1 MPNTPTSSTHT
12 PNLSVGG
19 SDSSSQPSL
28 QPSLQ
33 PLGDG
38 SKSWSTLIGLASR
51 LLWRDWRSGELRLLF
66 LALVMAVTSVSGI
79 ALFTDRLEK
88 ALLLESANMLAADRV
103 LGSGKVLPSEI
114 LGEAQTRGLRTASTL
129 SFTSM
134 AFSDSGNMLVSAK
147 AVSDT
152 YPLRG
157 DVIIADAP
165 FIRGAPIQSG
175 PQPGEVWLE
184 SRALPA
190 LGLEV
195 GDSVYVGEAELT
207 VSKIIIAEPDR
218 SGGGMVDNA
227 GPRLMLH
234 MDDVAKT
241 NVVQLGSRVSYRF
254 LFAAEELL
262 ALDEFESWVDTE
274 YEGEYRLRDVRDES
288 EEVSEALS
296 RAESFLLLGSLF
308 AVLLAGVAIAL
319 TAKRYS
325 ERHYDYVAILKTFGC
340 TSPQI
345 GFIYLWI
352 QALLAIVAVVV
363 GSVLGWGVHHI
374 ILRALQTVITVELPA
389 AGFEPFVVGAMT
401 AVICLLS
408 FALPPL
414 LALRE
419 TPPLRVLRKDISQQ
433 KVGANV
439 PYVFG
444 IGGTIGLVY
453 WYSQDAVL
461 TSVLVVAVASIAIL
475 LSGLSF
481 LLLSSSSAVGMRAGS
496 AWKLAMSAA
505 RRRRK
510 QNVLQ
515 VMVFSVTIM
524 SLLILGLLRT
534 DLIADWQAQLPENTP
549 NHFMMNISQPQ
560 IAGIEEFFEEN
571 GVQGNAFYPL
581 ISARV
586 TKVNGATPDPQEDLD
601 SDAERGTLAGG
612 GDDAEEE
619 SAKGAAR
626 VGLSVGYGQGETNA
640 AGSGSD
646 SGSGAGSGSGNES
659 SASEAGDEAEE
670 GEVRGR
676 LSRRQ
681 VTWAAELPADNRV
694 TGGQWWEATVE
705 PGFVSIE
712 QDYADWLDIE
722 LGDVIEFEINAQ
734 TVSAEVSSFRSVRWD
749 NMQPNFFIIFS
760 PGTIDHLGATFLSTA
775 LMEREQKILLNELVQ
790 RFPTIVVIEIDALI
804 EQIQNIIA
812 QVTSAIEL
820 ISVLV
825 LVCGALVLLACVNA
839 TLDERFYE
847 NAILRTLGAGKRL
860 IMTSLLIEFASIG
873 LMAGLV
879 ATLGAEASLYYLQ
892 EQVFEQEFALHYWVW
907 LAGPLAGMIIIGG
920 LGVNSTRGVVNIS
933 PLNVLRRL
941 N

>member
-1 MPNTPTSSTHT
+1 MPNSPTSSTHV
-12 PNLSVGG
+12 PNHSVGG
-19 SDSSSQPSL
+19 SDSSAQPS
-28 QPSLQ
+28 
-33 PLGDG
+33 GDG

-103 LGSGKVLPSEI
+103 LGSGKVLPDDI
-114 LGEAQTRGLRTASTL
+114 LDEAQTRGLRTASTL

-234 MDDVAKT
+234 LDDVAKT

-262 ALDEFESWVDTE
+262 ALDEFETWVDAE

-363 GSVLGWGVHHI
+363 GSFLGWGVHHI

-439 PYVFG
+439 PYIFG

-461 TSVLVVAVASIAIL
+461 TSVLVVAVTSIAIL

-586 TKVNGATPDPQEDLD
+586 TKVNGATPDPQEDLN

-612 GDDAEEE
+612 GGDDTEEE

-640 AGSGSD
+640 AGSGKEAS
-646 SGSGAGSGSGNES
+646 E
-659 SASEAGDEAEE
+659 SEAGDAPEG

-694 TGGQWWEATVE
+694 TGGEWWEATVE

-734 TVSAEVSSFRSVRWD
+734 TVSAQVSSFRSVRWD

>member
-1 MPNTPTSSTHT
+1 MPNSPTSSTHAQ
-12 PNLSVGG
+12 NHSVGG
-19 SDSSSQPSL
+19 SDSSAQPL
-28 QPSLQ
+28 QQ

-103 LGSGKVLPSEI
+103 LGSGKVLPDDI
-114 LGEAQTRGLRTASTL
+114 LVEAQTRGLRTASTL

-234 MDDVAKT
+234 LDDVAKT

-254 LFAAEELL
+254 LFAADELL
-262 ALDEFESWVDTE
+262 ALDEFETWVDAE

-586 TKVNGATPDPQEDLD
+586 TKVNGATPDPQEDLN

-612 GDDAEEE
+612 GGDDAEEE
-619 SAKGAAR
+619 SVKGAAR

-640 AGSGSD
+640 AGASSGKEAS
-646 SGSGAGSGSGNES
+646 E
-659 SASEAGDEAEE
+659 SEAGDEAEE

-694 TGGQWWEATVE
+694 TGGEWWEATVE

-873 LMAGLV
+873 LMAGFV

>member
-1 MPNTPTSSTHT
+1 MPNSPTFSTHAQ
-12 PNLSVGG
+12 NHSAGG
-19 SDSSSQPSL
+19 SDSSGQPL
-28 QPSLQ
+28 QQ

-103 LGSGKVLPSEI
+103 LGSGKVLPDEI
-114 LGEAQTRGLRTASTL
+114 LNEAQTRGLRTASTL

-234 MDDVAKT
+234 LDDVAKT

-254 LFAAEELL
+254 LFAADELL
-262 ALDEFESWVDTE
+262 ALDEFETWVDAE

-586 TKVNGATPDPQEDLD
+586 TKVNGATPDPQEDLN
-601 SDAERGTLAGG
+601 SDAERGTLAGGG

-626 VGLSVGYGQGETNA
+626 VGLSVGYGQSETNA
-640 AGSGSD
+640 AGAGASSGKEAS
-646 SGSGAGSGSGNES
+646 E
-659 SASEAGDEAEE
+659 SEAGDEPEE

-694 TGGQWWEATVE
+694 TGGEWWEAAVE

>member
-1 MPNTPTSSTHT
+1 
-12 PNLSVGG
+12 
-19 SDSSSQPSL
+19 
-28 QPSLQ
+28 
-33 PLGDG
+33 
-38 SKSWSTLIGLASR
+38 
-51 LLWRDWRSGELRLLF
+51 
-66 LALVMAVTSVSGI
+66 
-79 ALFTDRLEK
+79 
-88 ALLLESANMLAADRV
+88 
-103 LGSGKVLPSEI
+103 
-114 LGEAQTRGLRTASTL
+114 
-129 SFTSM
+129 
-134 AFSDSGNMLVSAK
+134 
-147 AVSDT
+147 
-152 YPLRG
+152 
-157 DVIIADAP
+157 
-165 FIRGAPIQSG
+165 
-175 PQPGEVWLE
+175 VWLE

-207 VSKIIIAEPDR
+207 VRKIIIAEPDR

-234 MDDVAKT
+234 LDDVAKT

-254 LFAAEELL
+254 LFAADELL
-262 ALDEFESWVDTE
+262 ALDEFETWVDAE

-586 TKVNGATPDPQEDLD
+586 TKVNGATPDPQEDLN
-601 SDAERGTLAGG
+601 SDAERGTLAGGG

-640 AGSGSD
+640 AGTGASSGKEAS
-646 SGSGAGSGSGNES
+646 E
-659 SASEAGDEAEE
+659 SEAGDEPEE

-694 TGGQWWEATVE
+694 TGGEWWEATVE

>member
-1 MPNTPTSSTHT
+1 VPNSPTFSTHAQ
-12 PNLSVGG
+12 NHSAGG
-19 SDSSSQPSL
+19 SDSSGQPL
-28 QPSLQ
+28 QQ

-103 LGSGKVLPSEI
+103 LGSGKVLPDEI
-114 LGEAQTRGLRTASTL
+114 LNEAQTRGLRTASTL

-234 MDDVAKT
+234 LDDVAKT

-254 LFAAEELL
+254 LFAADELL
-262 ALDEFESWVDTE
+262 ALDEFETWVDAE

-586 TKVNGATPDPQEDLD
+586 TKVNGATPDPQEDLN
-601 SDAERGTLAGG
+601 SDAERGTLAGGG

-640 AGSGSD
+640 AGAGASSGKEAS
-646 SGSGAGSGSGNES
+646 E
-659 SASEAGDEAEE
+659 SEAGDEPEE

-694 TGGQWWEATVE
+694 TGGEWWEATVE

-941 N
+941 I

>member
-1 MPNTPTSSTHT
+1 MPNSPTSSTHAQ
-12 PNLSVGG
+12 NHSVGG
-19 SDSSSQPSL
+19 SDSSAQPL
-28 QPSLQ
+28 QQ

-103 LGSGKVLPSEI
+103 LGSGKVLPDDI
-114 LGEAQTRGLRTASTL
+114 LVEAQTRGLRTASTL

-234 MDDVAKT
+234 LDDVAKT

-254 LFAAEELL
+254 LFAADELL
-262 ALDEFESWVDTE
+262 ALDEFETWVDAE

-586 TKVNGATPDPQEDLD
+586 TKVNGATPDPQEDLN

-612 GDDAEEE
+612 GRDDAEEE

-640 AGSGSD
+640 AGASSGKEAS
-646 SGSGAGSGSGNES
+646 E
-659 SASEAGDEAEE
+659 SEAGDEAEE

-694 TGGQWWEATVE
+694 TGGEWWEATVE

-734 TVSAEVSSFRSVRWD
+734 TVSSEVSSFRSVRWD

>member
-1 MPNTPTSSTHT
+1 MPNSPTSSTHAS
-12 PNLSVGG
+12 NHSVGG
-19 SDSSSQPSL
+19 SDSSAQPL
-28 QPSLQ
+28 QQ

-38 SKSWSTLIGLASR
+38 SKSWSTLIALASR

-103 LGSGKVLPSEI
+103 LGSGKVLPDDI
-114 LGEAQTRGLRTASTL
+114 LVEAQTRGLRTASTL

-234 MDDVAKT
+234 LDDVAKT

-254 LFAAEELL
+254 LFAADELL
-262 ALDEFESWVDTE
+262 ALDEFETWVDAE

-453 WYSQDAVL
+453 WYSRDAVL

-586 TKVNGATPDPQEDLD
+586 TKVNGATPDPQEDLN
-601 SDAERGTLAGG
+601 SDAERGTLAGGG

-640 AGSGSD
+640 AGAGASSD
-646 SGSGAGSGSGNES
+646 NN
-659 SASEAGDEAEE
+659 ASESEASDEPEE

-694 TGGQWWEATVE
+694 TGGEWWEATVE

-734 TVSAEVSSFRSVRWD
+734 TVSAQF
-749 NMQPNFFIIFS
+749 
-760 PGTIDHLGATFLSTA
+760 
-775 LMEREQKILLNELVQ
+775 
-790 RFPTIVVIEIDALI
+790 
-804 EQIQNIIA
+804 
-812 QVTSAIEL
+812 
-820 ISVLV
+820 
-825 LVCGALVLLACVNA
+825 
-839 TLDERFYE
+839 
-847 NAILRTLGAGKRL
+847 
-860 IMTSLLIEFASIG
+860 
-873 LMAGLV
+873 
-879 ATLGAEASLYYLQ
+879 LYYFLARHDRPSWRDFFVDRPHGARA
-892 EQVFEQEFALHYWVW
+892 ENFA
-907 LAGPLAGMIIIGG
+907 
-920 LGVNSTRGVVNIS
+920 
-933 PLNVLRRL
+933 
-941 N
+941 

>member
-1 MPNTPTSSTHT
+1 MPNSPTFSTHAQ
-12 PNLSVGG
+12 NHSAGG
-19 SDSSSQPSL
+19 SDSSGQPL
-28 QPSLQ
+28 QQ

-103 LGSGKVLPSEI
+103 LGSGKVLPDEI
-114 LGEAQTRGLRTASTL
+114 LNEAQTRGLRTASTL

-234 MDDVAKT
+234 LDDVAKT

-254 LFAAEELL
+254 LFAADELL
-262 ALDEFESWVDTE
+262 ALDEFETWVDAE

-586 TKVNGATPDPQEDLD
+586 TKVNGATPDPQEDLN
-601 SDAERGTLAGG
+601 SDAERGTLAGGG

-640 AGSGSD
+640 AGAGASSGKEAS
-646 SGSGAGSGSGNES
+646 E
-659 SASEAGDEAEE
+659 SEAGDEPEE

-694 TGGQWWEATVE
+694 TGGEWWEATVE

-734 TVSAEVSSFRSVRWD
+734 TVSSEVSSFRSVRWD

>member
-1 MPNTPTSSTHT
+1 MPNSPTFSTHAQ
-12 PNLSVGG
+12 NHSAGG
-19 SDSSSQPSL
+19 SDSSGQPL
-28 QPSLQ
+28 QQ

-103 LGSGKVLPSEI
+103 LGSGKVLPDEI
-114 LGEAQTRGLRTASTL
+114 LNEAQTRGLRTASTL

-207 VSKIIIAEPDR
+207 VRKIIIAEPDR

-234 MDDVAKT
+234 LDDVAKT

-254 LFAAEELL
+254 LFAADELL
-262 ALDEFESWVDTE
+262 ALDEFETWVDAE

-586 TKVNGATPDPQEDLD
+586 TKVNGATPDPQEDLN
-601 SDAERGTLAGG
+601 SDAERGTLAGGG

-640 AGSGSD
+640 AGAGASSGKEAS
-646 SGSGAGSGSGNES
+646 E
-659 SASEAGDEAEE
+659 SEAGDEPEE

-694 TGGQWWEATVE
+694 TGGEWWEATVE

-873 LMAGLV
+873 LMAGFV

>member
-1 MPNTPTSSTHT
+1 MPNSPTSSTHAQ
-12 PNLSVGG
+12 NHSVGG
-19 SDSSSQPSL
+19 SDSSAQPL
-28 QPSLQ
+28 QQ

-103 LGSGKVLPSEI
+103 LGSGKVLPDDI
-114 LGEAQTRGLRTASTL
+114 LVEAQTRGLRTASTL

-234 MDDVAKT
+234 LDDVAKT

-254 LFAAEELL
+254 LFAADELL
-262 ALDEFESWVDTE
+262 ALDEFETWVDAE

-586 TKVNGATPDPQEDLD
+586 TKVNGATPDPQEDLN
-601 SDAERGTLAGG
+601 SDAERGTLAGGG

-640 AGSGSD
+640 AGASSGKEAS
-646 SGSGAGSGSGNES
+646 E
-659 SASEAGDEAEE
+659 SEAGDEAEE

-694 TGGQWWEATVE
+694 TGGEWWEATVE